1 MGGSLSRP
9 APRCRLTAPQAQ
21 TDPVSVDWAV
31 VVPVKLLTLAKTR
44 LAAYGEQGRAELA
57 LAFACDVVTASLAC
71 RSVICVL
78 VVTDDVRAAA
88 ALSGPHVLVVGDGPN
103 AGLNP
108 ALEHGVRRLN
118 EHCPGAGVAALSA
131 DLPCLRPEEL
141 AAILGHVTTGR
152 AFVPDAIGLGTT
164 LLMAAPEQDLR
175 PAFGP
180 DSRRLHRESGAV
192 ELTGTRSV
200 RRDVDTPQDLI
211 EALRLGVGQ
220 HTAEITSGLP
230 APQNSCCSPGAGRM
244 CP

>member
-1 MGGSLSRP
+1 M
-9 APRCRLTAPQAQ
+9 T
-21 TDPVSVDWAV
+21 VDWAV
-31 VVPVKLLTLAKTR
+31 VVPVKVLTLAKTR
-44 LAAYGEQGRAELA
+44 LAAYGEQDRAELA
-57 LAFACDVVTASLAC
+57 LAFACDVVTAALAC

-88 ALSGPHVLVVGDGPN
+88 ALSGPQVLVVGDGPN

-108 ALEHGVRRLN
+108 ALERGARRLS

-141 AAILGHVTTGR
+141 AATLGQVTTGR
-152 AFVPDAIGLGTT
+152 AFVPDAMRLGTT
-164 LLMAAPEQDLR
+164 VLMALPGQGLR

-180 DSRRLHRESGAV
+180 DSRRLHRESGAA
-192 ELTGTRSV
+192 ELTGTRAM

-220 HTAEITSGLP
+220 RTVEITSQLP
-230 APQNSCCSPGAGRM
+230 VPRISCCSPGAGRM
-244 CP
+244 